1 MDGHAGFGSREFEL
15 ALLDDMYDQARSRT
29 EAALRALGA
38 TREQATQAK
47 ERRRTRSPWSFGDY
61 AAVLGAPLS
70 RRPHAGGG
78 HRLRWPVSVW
88 PELCFEV
95 VEFPGTTLMNEGLN
109 RRDEARAP
117 RLETIEDIKTWA
129 VTLQETEQ
137 QFGPLRHADGFHMSW
152 LFKTWKRQIPLGML
166 TPTGRASCGGWCSTS
181 ANSTRREGFRHHRP
195 PTLDQRH

>member
-129 VTLQETEQ
+129 VTLHETEQ
-137 QFGPLRHADGFHMSW
+137 RFGPLRHADGFHMSW
-152 LFKTWKRQIPLGML
+152 LFKDLEAPDA
-166 TPTGRASCGGWCSTS
+166 TGHAHTYRACFVWGLVQHI
-181 ANSTRREGFRHHRP
+181 RK
-195 PTLDQRH
+195 LDQTRGVQTPPPSDS